1 MGDTVDA
8 LTYKADV
15 KTRAKES
22 LMGTKDSIKS
32 KVVGVSDAAPHSEQV
47 KDNARRAAGI
57 AQENP
62 LGLAIGSVA
71 VGFIAGLLIPAS
83 RVEDRKLGPVAD
95 DVKARAK
102 ETGQEALERGQ
113 QVAQEAAQSARETVQ
128 TQGREHG
135 EELASSAQQHVQEAP
150 SAAGA
155 PPGRRPPGR
164 GGGACPPPP
173 IRVARV
179 RGARGRGAAAR

>member
-1 MGDTVDA
+1 VGEDPDRIRQEIEATRDEMGETVDA

-15 KTRAKES
+15 KSRAKES

-32 KVVGVSDAAPHSEQV
+32 KVVGVRDAAPDSEQV

-71 VGFIAGLLIPAS
+71 VGFIAGLLIPS
-83 RVEDRKLGPVAD
+83 SSVEDRKLGPVAD
-95 DVKARAK
+95 DIKAKAK

-113 QVAQEAAQSARETVQ
+113 QVAQEAAKSARETVQ
-128 TQGREHG
+128 EKGREHG
-135 EELASSAQQHVQEAP
+135 EELAASARQNMQDTTP
-150 SAAGA
+150 STGTPAG
-155 PPGRRPPGR
+155 R
-164 GGGACPPPP
+164 
-173 IRVARV
+173 
-179 RGARGRGAAAR
+179 